1 MKLIKK
7 ILSFVVSPLKIFPF
21 KKDKIVIQSTNPD
34 NYNNNPKYLFEYLLV
49 LSKL

>member
-21 KKDKIVIQSTNPD
+21 KKTVLYLYINVFISIYYARK
-34 NYNNNPKYLFEYLLV
+34 NNEK
-49 LSKL
+49 K